1 MDYSLK
7 FKELRLHYNL
17 TQAALASELD
27 ISRAVVSQIELKN
40 HKPTLDILTSIIKKF
55 DVDIKFFFD
64 EDYNLLGE
72 KIQPL
77 NEPESDNNAHLN
89 NAHLNAHPNTHLSDT
104 NALLKDKKSV
114 PVITEDKKV
123 LEVPGGIP
131 FYETLPAS
139 AGDIKSFLDTQ
150 QPTSFI
156 NMPQISD
163 CSAVLPVYG
172 SSMRGIIEPGDLI
185 AVKELTARSQFD
197 PCLPYLIITT
207 DHRMIK
213 YLRSDAEDATI
224 IWAESTNHK
233 PIKLNADTILYIYI
247 IKCVIRFF

>member
-1 MDYSLK
+1 MLQTVNQYFIEVVDSLK
-7 FKELRLHYNL
+7 K
-17 TQAALASELD
+17 QG
-27 ISRAVVSQIELKN
+27 
-40 HKPTLDILTSIIKKF
+40 IIKKDTDF
-55 DVDIKFFFD
+55 AKNLSISPQLLSEILKDRTNIRHELLQKFCIMYGVNLSYIYYGKEPKFITD
-64 EDYNLLGE
+64 ENYY
-72 KIQPL
+72 
-77 NEPESDNNAHLN
+77 
-89 NAHLNAHPNTHLSDT
+89 PNYYPHYYLSDT

-114 PVITEDKKV
+114 PVIPGNKNVMES
-123 LEVPGGIP
+123 PGGIP